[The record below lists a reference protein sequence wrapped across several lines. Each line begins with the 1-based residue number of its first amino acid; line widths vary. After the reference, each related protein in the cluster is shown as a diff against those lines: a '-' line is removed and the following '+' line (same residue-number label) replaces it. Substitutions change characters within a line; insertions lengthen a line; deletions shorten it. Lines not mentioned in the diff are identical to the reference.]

1 VSTGVLSCNALFSR
15 MSSEK
20 PFITILAA
28 IGSQEKKRENGALQE
43 VLPARRSHIRAVT
56 HRAGSCSP
64 HKTTS
69 TLSLCRA
76 RKKCKEKWV
85 IAWEANQAGRTLING
100 SGQLHVAPDQS
111 HSTTCRVSIN
121 AVRSMPTTSTCSF
134 VPSACSIT
142 ARTTASSILPR

>member
-1 VSTGVLSCNALFSR
+1 MSTRVLSCNALFSR

-20 PFITILAA
+20 SFITILAA

-43 VLPARRSHIRAVT
+43 VLPARRSHIRALT
-56 HRAGSCSP
+56 LRAGPCSP

-100 SGQLHVAPDQS
+100 SGQLNVAPDQS
-111 HSTTCRVSIN
+111 HSTICRISIS
-121 AVRSMPTTSTCSF
+121 AVRSRPTTSTCSF
-134 VPSACSIT
+134 IPSPS
-142 ARTTASSILPR
+142 